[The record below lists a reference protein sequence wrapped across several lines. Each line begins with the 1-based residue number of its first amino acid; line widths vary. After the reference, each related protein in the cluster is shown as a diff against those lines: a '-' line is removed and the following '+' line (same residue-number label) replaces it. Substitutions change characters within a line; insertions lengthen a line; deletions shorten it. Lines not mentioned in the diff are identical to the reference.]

1 MPSIVD
7 FYNFRKVID
16 LDRVLLV
23 SRCVCVFLA
32 RERLTTAFPGGLHM
46 LQLFAGQVHML
57 AFYLCCMDL
66 YLVSQSVLS
75 SYLSPALPGS
85 IRAVAVIV

>member
-1 MPSIVD
+1 
-7 FYNFRKVID
+7 
-16 LDRVLLV
+16 
-23 SRCVCVFLA
+23 
-32 RERLTTAFPGGLHM
+32 M
-46 LQLFAGQVHML
+46 LQLFTGQVHML

-85 IRAVAVIV
+85 IRAVAVIA